1 MICSR
6 KFAYLKI
13 MRQQNEGTSMEKII
27 KEIVTFLT
35 EGIAITLKFLQM
47 VWTWS
52 FGQII
57 EIFQSN
63 WQALPVWKIVILVLT
78 IGVISYYLY
87 TAARQI
93 WSATEDVFKAFVTL
107 LSAFVSVLPY
117 IVISGLV
124 AFGGGY
130 VIQNINF

>member
-1 MICSR
+1 MLISR
-6 KFAYLKI
+6 TETKREI
-13 MRQQNEGTSMEKII
+13 NMEKII

-57 EIFQSN
+57 DIFNSN

-78 IGVISYYLY
+78 IGIIAYYLY

-117 IVISGLV
+117 IVISGLA

>member
-1 MICSR
+1 
-6 KFAYLKI
+6 
-13 MRQQNEGTSMEKII
+13 
-27 KEIVTFLT
+27 
-35 EGIAITLKFLQM
+35 M

-57 EIFQSN
+57 DIFQSN
-63 WQALPVWKIVILVLT
+63 WQALPVWKMLILALT
-78 IGVISYYLY
+78 MGLIAYYLY

-93 WSATEDVFKAFVTL
+93 WSATEDVFKAFVSL

-117 IVISGLV
+117 IVISGLA

-130 VIQNINF
+130 IIQNINF

>member
-1 MICSR
+1 
-6 KFAYLKI
+6 
-13 MRQQNEGTSMEKII
+13 MEKII
-27 KEIVTFLT
+27 KQIITFLS
-35 EGIAITLKFLQM
+35 EGIAITLHFLQT

-63 WQALPVWKIVILVLT
+63 WQALPIWKLLILTLT
-78 IGVISYYLY
+78 IAILTYYLY
-87 TAARQI
+87 AASRQI
-93 WSATEDVFKAFVTL
+93 WSATEDVFKAFVSL

-130 VIQNINF
+130 IIQNINF

>member
-1 MICSR
+1 
-6 KFAYLKI
+6 
-13 MRQQNEGTSMEKII
+13 MEKII

-57 EIFQSN
+57 DIFNSN
-63 WQALPVWKIVILVLT
+63 WQALPVWKIVVLVLT
-78 IGVISYYLY
+78 IGIIAYYLY

-107 LSAFVSVLPY
+107 LSAFISVLPY
-117 IVISGLV
+117 IVISGLA

>member
-1 MICSR
+1 
-6 KFAYLKI
+6 
-13 MRQQNEGTSMEKII
+13 MEKII

-93 WSATEDVFKAFVTL
+93 WSATEDVFKAFVT
-107 LSAFVSVLPY
+107 SVF
-117 IVISGLV
+117 LV
-124 AFGGGY
+124 TLIPQAP
-130 VIQNINF
+130 

>member
-1 MICSR
+1 
-6 KFAYLKI
+6 
-13 MRQQNEGTSMEKII
+13 MEKII

-57 EIFQSN
+57 DIFNSN
-63 WQALPVWKIVILVLT
+63 WQALPVWKIVVLVLT
-78 IGVISYYLY
+78 IGIIAYYLY

-117 IVISGLV
+117 IVISGLA

>member
-1 MICSR
+1 
-6 KFAYLKI
+6 
-13 MRQQNEGTSMEKII
+13 MEKII

-57 EIFQSN
+57 DIFNSN
-63 WQALPVWKIVILVLT
+63 WQALPIWKIVILVLT
-78 IGVISYYLY
+78 IGIIAYYLY

-117 IVISGLV
+117 IVISGLA

-130 VIQNINF
+130 AIQHINF

>member
-1 MICSR
+1 
-6 KFAYLKI
+6 
-13 MRQQNEGTSMEKII
+13 MEKII